1 MENLTVEFLAKPERL
16 DLFLSKKFPE
26 YSRNFWQNQIKN
38 SQIFINQQLCCENKK
53 KLFGGEIISF
63 ADNSNDF
70 ANLKNLQNLQNLDI
84 NEIENLK
91 HFLPSPEVAE
101 IIQQNCIYEDADIL
115 VINKPANLV
124 VHPGSGHFENTLL
137 NGLLFRYP
145 QTASKLPR
153 AGIVHRLDRLTSGLM
168 VIAKNLIAQTH
179 LVRQLQT
186 HSVKRQYL
194 ALVKGDIFADG
205 FVDAPIGRNLTQRTK
220 MAIVPEIKGGKV
232 AKTHYFV
239 RQRFGFCT
247 LLRCLLETGRTH
259 QIRVH
264 LASLGHSLIGDFV
277 YGNKNIANKD
287 KSVTIPPEIYAFERQ
302 ALHAQKLTLQ
312 HPQTLQNMEFVC
324 DLPEDFANLLNA
336 LNELN

>member
-1 MENLTVEFLAKPERL
+1 MENLTIELLVKPERL
-16 DLFLSKKFPE
+16 DLFLSKKFPQF
-26 YSRNFWQNQIKN
+26 SRNFWQNQIKN
-38 SQIFINQQLCCENKK
+38 SQIFINNQLCTENKR
-53 KLFGGEIISF
+53 KLFGGEIITF
-63 ADNSNDF
+63 ADNPND
-70 ANLKNLQNLQNLDI
+70 LQNLQNLDI
-84 NEIENLK
+84 NKTENLS
-91 HFLPSPEVAE
+91 HFLPSQEIAQ
-101 IIQQNCIYEDADIL
+101 IIQQNCIYEDDDIL
-115 VINKPANLV
+115 VINKPPNLV
-124 VHPGSGHFENTLL
+124 VHPGNGHFENTLL
-137 NGLLFRYP
+137 NGLLFLYP
-145 QTASKLPR
+145 QTATKLPR

-194 ALVKGDIFADG
+194 ALVKGDIFSDG
-205 FVDAPIGRNLTQRTK
+205 FVDAPIGRHLTQRTK
-220 MAIVPEIKGGKV
+220 MAIVPEIRGGKA

-239 RQRFGFCT
+239 RERFGFCT

-277 YGNKNIANKD
+277 YGNKNIANSNKNI
-287 KSVTIPPEIYAFERQ
+287 TIPPEIYAFERQ